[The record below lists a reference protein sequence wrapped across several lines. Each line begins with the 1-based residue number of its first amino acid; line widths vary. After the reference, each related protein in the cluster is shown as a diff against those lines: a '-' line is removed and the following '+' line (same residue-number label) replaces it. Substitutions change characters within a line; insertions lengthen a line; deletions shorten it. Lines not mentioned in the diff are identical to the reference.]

1 MAIYRTIQMSFWTD
15 TKVVDC
21 FTPEDKYFYLYLMTN
36 PHTNL
41 SGCYE
46 VSIKQVS
53 DETGYTKETVERLIE
68 RMEKVH
74 NVIRYSKTSKEL
86 LILNWSKYNWTTSP
100 TFQKPLRREI
110 GEVKDDEFRSFLN
123 DVADGIDTV
132 SIPYT
137 YPIDTTVTVTDID
150 NKDFNSN
157 DNTDTKNNKKNKKNT
172 KDIVKHRYGEYS
184 HVLLSDKEYERLSTE
199 YGEDATKQAIQK
211 VDEYCQ
217 ESGKRYSD
225 YNLTIRRWGFKG
237 IKTKKTESKQSS
249 LDEWAAKMKKERG
262 ET

>member
-41 SGCYE
+41 CGCYE

-53 DETGYTKETVERLIE
+53 DETGYTKETVERLID

-74 NVIRYSKTSKEL
+74 NVIRYSKITKEL

-100 TFQKPLRREI
+100 TFQKPLRKEI
-110 GEVKDDEFRSFLN
+110 DEVKDSEFMVFLN
-123 DVADGIDTV
+123 DLADGIDTV

-137 YPIDTTVTVTDID
+137 YRTDTTVTVTDNNNLNSFDVSNID
-150 NKDFNSN
+150 
-157 DNTDTKNNKKNKKNT
+157 TDKRKNNKNT
-172 KDIVKHRYGEYS
+172 KVIEKHRYGEYS
-184 HVLLSDKEYERLSTE
+184 HVTLTDNEYKRLSDE
-199 YGEDATKQAIQK
+199 YGEDATKEAIRK

-217 ESGKRYSD
+217 ESGKRYRD
-225 YNLTIRRWGFKG
+225 YNLTIRRWGFDG
-237 IKTKKTESKQSS
+237 IKTQKDTSKKSS
-249 LDEWAAKMKKERG
+249 LDEWAAKKKKERG
-262 ET
+262 EA